1 MKLAG
6 AFLIFAFS
14 VAVGIILGER
24 KKNASREC
32 AAFLELFRYVRG
44 QISCF
49 DTPTKLIWRGFE
61 NDVLEKS
68 GFLKALSEAE
78 DGEIYFDAFSR
89 AFKASSPS
97 FSMSADA
104 KEIVASFGGVI
115 GKSPS
120 GEQLSAIDM
129 LISQMAEA
137 SEKAKAEADRDGK
150 LCLTLGFAVGAAIF
164 IMLL

>member
-61 NDVLEKS
+61 NAALEKN
-68 GFLKALSEAE
+68 GFLPALKMAE
-78 DGEIYFDAFSR
+78 GGDVYFDAFKTALDKTERELCVS
-89 AFKASSPS
+89 
-97 FSMSADA
+97 DEA
-104 KEIVASFGGVI
+104 KKLLRTFGGAI
-115 GKSPS
+115 GKSLP
-120 GEQLSAIDM
+120 E
-129 LISQMAEA
+129 
-137 SEKAKAEADRDGK
+137 
-150 LCLTLGFAVGAAIF
+150 
-164 IMLL
+164 